1 MNTLEISELGEFLLR
16 VQTSNF
22 LLGRKMIANLHRP
35 QERELGGITVELLQ
49 VQYCSGYTFAH
60 GYWPTFNLTESPN
73 ILGTLLMHT
82 LLIFVQVQL

>member
-35 QERELGGITVELLQ
+35 QERELV
-49 VQYCSGYTFAH
+49 YCSGYTFAH